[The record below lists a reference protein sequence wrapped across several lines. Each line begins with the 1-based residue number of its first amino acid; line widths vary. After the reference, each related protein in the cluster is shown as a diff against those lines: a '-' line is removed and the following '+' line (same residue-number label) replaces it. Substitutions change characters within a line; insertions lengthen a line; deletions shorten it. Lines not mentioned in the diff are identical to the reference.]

1 MAVSIIFIWGIDQA
15 GVQFVT
21 NYLCL
26 SSNLLNLIFIV
37 KEKCDSSVNDHF
49 RVVLVSR
56 FSYDFFPVYHFEHV
70 CQKWIKRFFSRL
82 YSRVIPFASLG
93 YVLGNKKSE
102 RAIMLTLL
110 WWLKT
115 QQKITKVSIDRSIW
129 QEILLYYL
137 KSWFQSYDNASR
149 GLELLAS
156 LFTQIMWVKGFIWKK
171 KTAVLRQSRSKVRT
185 TGCKENHFYSL
196 PFGQAGASIY

>member
-15 GVQFVT
+15 GVQLVT

-37 KEKCDSSVNDHF
+37 KEKCDSSVSDHV

-70 CQKWIKRFFSRL
+70 CQKWIKSFFSRL

-102 RAIMLTLL
+102 RAIMITLL

-171 KTAVLRQSRSKVRT
+171 KTAVLRQSGSKVRT